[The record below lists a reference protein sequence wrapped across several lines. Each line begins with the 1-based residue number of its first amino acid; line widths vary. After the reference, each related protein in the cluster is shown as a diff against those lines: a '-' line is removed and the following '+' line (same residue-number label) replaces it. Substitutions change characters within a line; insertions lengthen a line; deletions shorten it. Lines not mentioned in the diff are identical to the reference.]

1 MSRYRTGDGQSRM
14 EKGHVLNKGTKYEE
28 QVITGSYSYTGAD
41 GRVYT
46 VRYKADKNGFQ
57 ATGDHLPT
65 PPTVKRFVDFFCLC
79 FCFK

>member
-1 MSRYRTGDGQSRM
+1 M

-65 PPTVKRFVDFFCLC
+65 PPTVKRFVFSFSLFLC
-79 FCFK
+79 FINFIYAN